1 MVRGS
6 RTRQDKKKKLWQ
18 KKCKKV
24 RVKGTA
30 TFRHRPWCFC
40 FLVQIAIG
48 VESWAGALEAAL
60 AVLRQR
66 MRRRRLGLCRATKV
80 GLGAGVSLFWCVTAA
95 DAASGSI
102 LAAGPLGEAT
112 ERGGHGGG
120 DPRAPQ
126 WAEWAYSRW
135 SARLIPAPVLPK
147 IGGPP
152 RLWLEH
158 AEHAGHY
165 AYMDLGMESVTEQRC
180 SQPAPRASLLG
191 LGLLRMLRR
200 GSPSHPPR
208 GVFCAIC
215 LVSASLGVAGNGL
228 VRFLVCR

>member
-1 MVRGS
+1 MV
-6 RTRQDKKKKLWQ
+6 
-18 KKCKKV
+18 
-24 RVKGTA
+24 
-30 TFRHRPWCFC
+30 
-40 FLVQIAIG
+40 FLFPRLIAIG

-66 MRRRRLGLCRATKV
+66 MRRRRLGLCRAAKV

-102 LAAGPLGEAT
+102 SAVGPVGEAT

-120 DPRAPQ
+120 EENPSCPPIQ

-152 RLWLEH
+152 DCGLSTLSIMRRYHEAYEECNGTALWSAGITGLCWASGFCD
-158 AEHAGHY
+158 AETREPIPSTA
-165 AYMDLGMESVTEQRC
+165 R
-180 SQPAPRASLLG
+180 R
-191 LGLLRMLRR
+191 LLRHL
-200 GSPSHPPR
+200 
-208 GVFCAIC
+208 A
-215 LVSASLGVAGNGL
+215 VSASLGVADNGL
-228 VRFLVCR
+228 VCLAM